1 MHGLLDVRDGCRFKI
16 CWLEVCGC
24 GSVTR
29 FLKFLLARA
38 GFKLCG
44 PGAGKNYQPAQDSR
58 AHKLPTEKQ
67 LYDVTA
73 VRFHVSLSVLFAK
86 HYITNEWPRS

>member
-1 MHGLLDVRDGCRFKI
+1 VGAGVLPDF
-16 CWLEVCGC
+16 
-24 GSVTR
+24 S
-29 FLKFLLARA
+29 KFLLVRA

-44 PGAGKNYQPAQDSR
+44 AGAGKNYQP

-73 VRFHVSLSVLFAK
+73 VRFHVYLSVLFAK
-86 HYITNEWPRS
+86 YNMTNEWRRT